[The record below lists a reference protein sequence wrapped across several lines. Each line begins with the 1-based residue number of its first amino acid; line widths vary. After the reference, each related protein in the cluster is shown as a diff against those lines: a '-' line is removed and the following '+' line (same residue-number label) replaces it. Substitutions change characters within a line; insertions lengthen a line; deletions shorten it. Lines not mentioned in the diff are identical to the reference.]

1 MLNES
6 MPEWQALHSLLTP
19 TEARLLSLLMQHAV
33 LSDEQ
38 LASLVYARP
47 LDSHVRAA
55 LEKHVDNMRPKLHVH
70 GYDIGRVLCYGYV
83 LLPSL
88 LSDEQ
93 ASEEGS
99 ERDTPP

>member
-19 TEARLLSLLMQHAV
+19 TEARLLSLLVHHAV
-33 LSDEQ
+33 LSDEH
-38 LASLVYARP
+38 LASLVYERP
-47 LDSHVRAA
+47 LDSQIRAA
-55 LEKHVDNMRPKLHVH
+55 LEKHVDNLRPKLRVH
-70 GYDIGRVLCYGYV
+70 DYDIGRVYRYGYV

-88 LSDEQ
+88 LPDGH
-93 ASEEGS
+93 ASEGAS